1 MQQFTLKSH
10 DNVEKICSHF
20 HLFDY
25 VHHQKESISKDQWNK
40 LVTAGIYLPVIPK
53 SHNGLE
59 SKADLTMMINR
70 AAYHNLGLAM
80 SLIVSTLLF
89 ADNVIEYGSQDLKNE
104 VIHDLLNNNG
114 QGGIAIIEPKAGSG
128 LSLMQTVAEKVDG
141 GFRIRGSKHWQCFSR
156 HADWWLI
163 TAKNKDQPVAA
174 GAFGFYIHKNQEG
187 GFRTVETYASKGLH
201 QIDFGANKLDV
212 FIPEYRRLNLSGT
225 GIPQIYQLVIP
236 TWQQFASLGKGFLS
250 RIYEESEKYVSSR
263 ASPDGHLKDIDFV
276 RYRLGNIAACRTI
289 CEALFNYVL
298 NSFSTYPKGKREIFP
313 AQCIKVMASD
323 AMLTGAMH
331 YQTICGANGYR
342 YAADN
347 NIAAIAADDAQA
359 FVMLSFPNDV
369 LSLYLAKEFLHKT
382 EVEKNKSFW
391 TLINESGYTHAAAIH
406 LEDLRN
412 ELNYC
417 PSGNL
422 ELVLSG
428 KILTRIFAI
437 TALKAY
443 SPSNQVDQEKIS
455 SALLYCVNEIKMTL
469 SERSISK
476 QISKSIL

>member
-1 MQQFTLKSH
+1 
-10 DNVEKICSHF
+10 
-20 HLFDY
+20 
-25 VHHQKESISKDQWNK
+25 
-40 LVTAGIYLPVIPK
+40 
-53 SHNGLE
+53 
-59 SKADLTMMINR
+59 
-70 AAYHNLGLAM
+70 
-80 SLIVSTLLF
+80 
-89 ADNVIEYGSQDLKNE
+89 
-104 VIHDLLNNNG
+104 
-114 QGGIAIIEPKAGSG
+114 
-128 LSLMQTVAEKVDG
+128 
-141 GFRIRGSKHWQCFSR
+141 
-156 HADWWLI
+156 
-163 TAKNKDQPVAA
+163 
-174 GAFGFYIHKNQEG
+174 
-187 GFRTVETYASKGLH
+187 
-201 QIDFGANKLDV
+201 
-212 FIPEYRRLNLSGT
+212 
-225 GIPQIYQLVIP
+225 
-236 TWQQFASLGKGFLS
+236 
-250 RIYEESEKYVSSR
+250 
-263 ASPDGHLKDIDFV
+263 
-276 RYRLGNIAACRTI
+276 
-289 CEALFNYVL
+289 
-298 NSFSTYPKGKREIFP
+298 
-313 AQCIKVMASD
+313 MASD